1 MISMNRLI
9 FVVLLGLFP
18 YSGTAQ
24 DQKQTLADIRQ
35 DLSYLFV
42 EIMRLKR
49 ELSTTQSPSG
59 IVSGQSV
66 VERVNAIEAELQ
78 RLTGATE
85 NLEFRVSRVI
95 SDGTNRIGDLEF
107 RLVELEGGDLS
118 ALEESTTLGALI
130 EDPKLEP
137 AKSPNVELAVGE
149 EADFALAQA
158 AMEEERYNDAA
169 EMFSRFGTTY
179 PASPLVAKA
188 YLLRGKSLE
197 AQEDYKASARAY
209 LESFSNYPNAD
220 VAPEAL
226 TLLGKALVS
235 AGKLEAGCQ
244 TLLQVEIRFPD
255 SSFAMDAQEEIK
267 TLECL

>member
-1 MISMNRLI
+1 MKWLI
-9 FVVLLGLFP
+9 FLALLGLLP
-18 YSGTAQ
+18 YSGVAQ
-24 DQKQTLADIRQ
+24 EREQTLADIRQ

-42 EIMRLKR
+42 EIKRLKR
-49 ELSTTQSPSG
+49 ELSTSHPPSG
-59 IVSGQSV
+59 ITSGQSIV
-66 VERVNAIEAELQ
+66 KRVDAIEAELQ

-85 NLEFRVSRVI
+85 KLEFRVSRVI

-118 ALEESTTLGALI
+118 SLRESTTLGRLI
-130 EDPKLEP
+130 DDPEP
-137 AKSPNVELAVGE
+137 EASQSLNIELAVGE

-158 AMEEERYNDAA
+158 ALEEQRYNDAA

-188 YLLRGKSLE
+188 YLLRGKALE
-197 AQEDYKASARAY
+197 ATQDYKASARAY

-226 TLLGKALVS
+226 ILLGKALVS
-235 AGKLEAGCQ
+235 AGKLDAGCR
-244 TLLQVEIRFPD
+244 TLSQVDIRFPG
-255 SSFAMDAQEEIK
+255 SSFAIDAQEEMQ
-267 TLECL
+267 TLDCP

>member
-1 MISMNRLI
+1 MKWLI
-9 FVVLLGLFP
+9 FVALLGLLPF
-18 YSGTAQ
+18 SGMAQ
-24 DQKQTLADIRQ
+24 EREQTLADIRQ

-42 EIMRLKR
+42 EIKRLKR
-49 ELSTTQSPSG
+49 ELSTTQLPSG
-59 IVSGQSV
+59 IVAGQSL
-66 VERVNAIEAELQ
+66 VERVNGIEAELQ

-118 ALEESTTLGALI
+118 QLGKNTTLGGII
-130 EDPKLEP
+130 EDPEP
-137 AKSPNVELAVGE
+137 ESAQTAVLELAVGE
-149 EADFALAQA
+149 EADFALAWA
-158 AMEEERYNDAA
+158 AMEEQRYNDAA

-188 YLLRGKSLE
+188 YLLRGKALE
-197 AQEDYKASARAY
+197 KTQDYKASARAY
-209 LESFSNYPNAD
+209 LESFSNYPNSD

-226 TLLGKALVS
+226 ILLGKALVS

-244 TLLQVEIRFPD
+244 TLSQVEIRFPD
-255 SSFAMDAQEEIK
+255 SSFAIDAQKEMQ

>member
-1 MISMNRLI
+1 MRWLI
-9 FVVLLGLFP
+9 FVALLGLFP
-18 YSGTAQ
+18 FSGVAQ
-24 DQKQTLADIRQ
+24 DREQTLADIRQ

-42 EIMRLKR
+42 EIKRLKR

-59 IVSGQSV
+59 IVAGQSV
-66 VERVNAIEAELQ
+66 VERVDAIEAELQ

-118 ALEESTTLGALI
+118 TLAETTTLGGLI
-130 EDPKLEP
+130 EDPKPEP
-137 AKSPNVELAVGE
+137 AQSPKFELAVGE
-149 EADFALAQA
+149 EADFALAEA
-158 AMEEERYNDAA
+158 ALEEQRYNDAA

-188 YLLRGKSLE
+188 YLLRGKALE
-197 AQEDYKASARAY
+197 ATRDYRASARAY

-226 TLLGKALVS
+226 ILLGKALVS

-244 TLLQVEIRFPD
+244 TLSQVEIRFPD
-255 SSFAMDAQEEIK
+255 SSFATDAKEEMQ

>member
-1 MISMNRLI
+1 MRWLI
-9 FVVLLGLFP
+9 FVALLGLFP
-18 YSGTAQ
+18 FSGVAQ
-24 DQKQTLADIRQ
+24 DREQTLADIRQ

-42 EIMRLKR
+42 EIKRVKR

-59 IVSGQSV
+59 IVAGQSV
-66 VERVNAIEAELQ
+66 VERVDAIEAELQ

-85 NLEFRVSRVI
+85 KLEFRVSRVI

-118 ALEESTTLGALI
+118 ALGETTTLGGLI
-130 EDPKLEP
+130 EDPKPEP
-137 AKSPNVELAVGE
+137 AQSPKIELAVGE
-149 EADFALAQA
+149 EADFALAEA
-158 AMEEERYNDAA
+158 ALEEQRYNDAA

-197 AQEDYKASARAY
+197 ATQDYKASARAY

-226 TLLGKALVS
+226 ILLGKALVS

-244 TLLQVEIRFPD
+244 TLSQVEIRFPD
-255 SSFAMDAQEEIK
+255 SSFAIDAQKEMQ
-267 TLECL
+267 TLQCL

>member
-1 MISMNRLI
+1 MNRLI
-9 FVVLLGLFP
+9 LVALLGLFP
-18 YSGTAQ
+18 YLGSAQ
-24 DQKQTLADIRQ
+24 EREQTLADIRQ

-42 EIMRLKR
+42 EIKRLKR
-49 ELSTTQSPSG
+49 ELSTTQPPSG
-59 IVSGQSV
+59 IVVGQSF
-66 VERVNAIEAELQ
+66 VERVDAIEAELQ
-78 RLTGATE
+78 RLTGTTE

-118 ALEESTTLGALI
+118 ALGETTTLGGLV
-130 EDPKLEP
+130 EDPKPEP
-137 AKSPNVELAVGE
+137 IQSPKVELAVGE

-158 AMEEERYNDAA
+158 AMEEQRYNDAA

-179 PASPLVAKA
+179 PSSPLVAKA

-197 AQEDYKASARAY
+197 AKQDYKASARAY

-226 TLLGKALVS
+226 VLLGKALVS

-244 TLLQVEIRFPD
+244 TLSQVEIRFPG
-255 SSFAMDAQEEIK
+255 SSSAIDAQEEIQ

>member
-1 MISMNRLI
+1 MKRLI
-9 FVVLLGLFP
+9 FLALLGLFP
-18 YSGTAQ
+18 YQGVAQ
-24 DQKQTLADIRQ
+24 EREQTLADIRQ

-42 EIMRLKR
+42 EVKRLKR
-49 ELSTTQSPSG
+49 QLSTTHPPSR
-59 IVSGQSV
+59 IFAGQSV
-66 VERVNAIEAELQ
+66 VERVDAIEAELQ

-85 NLEFRVSRVI
+85 NLEFLVSRIVA
-95 SDGTNRIGDLEF
+95 DGTNRIGDLEF

-118 ALEESTTLGALI
+118 SLEETTTLGGFI
-130 EDPKLEP
+130 EDRKPEVLP
-137 AKSPNVELAVGE
+137 SNNIELSVGE
-149 EADFALAQA
+149 EADFELAQA
-158 AMEEERYNDAA
+158 ALEEKRYEDAA

-179 PASPLVAKA
+179 PTSPLVGKA
-188 YLLRGKSLE
+188 YLLRGKALE
-197 AQEDYKASARAY
+197 ATQDYKASARAY

-244 TLLQVEIRFPD
+244 TLSLVEIRFPD
-255 SSFAMDAQEEIK
+255 SSFAIDAQEEIQ